1 MRIWVTRAQPQAAAT
16 AARLSALGH
25 EPVVAPVIEPR
36 LVPFGLEDLAEAEV
50 LAVTSQAGV
59 AALARLA
66 PQLKA
71 LPVFAVGDATAAAA
85 SQAGFERVYSA
96 SGRVGDLVAMIA
108 ARPGLGTI
116 VHVSAREPAGDL
128 VGDLVRAGRSARRL
142 VAYETVPTRLA
153 AMPEAIEAVIIHSAQ
168 AARAVAAMILPH
180 QTQNLTLYGLS
191 KDSVLPLKAFNFNK
205 IAVAQFA
212 NEESILSLL

>member
-16 AARLSALGH
+16 AARLSTLGH

-59 AALARLA
+59 AALARFA

-128 VGDLVRAGRSARRL
+128 VGDCLGAALFLAGGVDRCCCCTVLRRC
-142 VAYETVPTRLA
+142 
-153 AMPEAIEAVIIHSAQ
+153 
-168 AARAVAAMILPH
+168 
-180 QTQNLTLYGLS
+180 TLGWRC
-191 KDSVLPLKAFNFNK
+191 DGHCCRRDVLPAHR
-205 IAVAQFA
+205 
-212 NEESILSLL
+212 